1 MNARIYGMQRRKDR
15 IDEKQHRLW
24 DSWRVLALL
33 WFPPIKCRGGGQLG
47 AGGGNKIDS
56 GALYRY
62 ADGGPEAA
70 GISCAYL

>member
-1 MNARIYGMQRRKDR
+1 MLLPPPSAIGM
-15 IDEKQHRLW
+15 RLMW
-24 DSWRVLALL
+24 TGEENGFYV
-33 WFPPIKCRGGGQLG
+33 GGCLER
-47 AGGGNKIDS
+47 GGGNKIDS

>member
-1 MNARIYGMQRRKDR
+1 MWMWVGEENGLY
-15 IDEKQHRLW
+15 
-24 DSWRVLALL
+24 V
-33 WFPPIKCRGGGQLG
+33 GGGG
-47 AGGGNKIDS
+47 AWNGGGNKSDS

>member
-1 MNARIYGMQRRKDR
+1 MWMGEENGFY
-15 IDEKQHRLW
+15 
-24 DSWRVLALL
+24 V
-33 WFPPIKCRGGGQLG
+33 GGGAAWSG
-47 AGGGNKIDS
+47 GGGNKIDS

>member
-1 MNARIYGMQRRKDR
+1 MRRMAFMW
-15 IDEKQHRLW
+15 E
-24 DSWRVLALL
+24 A
-33 WFPPIKCRGGGQLG
+33 GELG

>member
-1 MNARIYGMQRRKDR
+1 M
-15 IDEKQHRLW
+15 RLMW
-24 DSWRVLALL
+24 MWMGEENGFYV
-33 WFPPIKCRGGGQLG
+33 GGRQLG

-62 ADGGPEAA
+62 ADGVPEAA

>member
-1 MNARIYGMQRRKDR
+1 MWMWMWMGEENGFY
-15 IDEKQHRLW
+15 
-24 DSWRVLALL
+24 VV
-33 WFPPIKCRGGGQLG
+33 GG
-47 AGGGNKIDS
+47 AAWSRGGNKIDS

>member
-1 MNARIYGMQRRKDR
+1 MLLPLSAIG
-15 IDEKQHRLW
+15 IRLMW
-24 DSWRVLALL
+24 MWMGEENGFYV
-33 WFPPIKCRGGGQLG
+33 GGW
-47 AGGGNKIDS
+47 GGNKIDS

>member
-1 MNARIYGMQRRKDR
+1 MAFMW
-15 IDEKQHRLW
+15 E
-24 DSWRVLALL
+24 A
-33 WFPPIKCRGGGQLG
+33 GQLG

-62 ADGGPEAA
+62 ADSGPEAA

>member
-1 MNARIYGMQRRKDR
+1 MWMGEENGFY
-15 IDEKQHRLW
+15 
-24 DSWRVLALL
+24 V
-33 WFPPIKCRGGGQLG
+33 GGGG
-47 AGGGNKIDS
+47 AWNGGGNKIDS

>member
-1 MNARIYGMQRRKDR
+1 MPAFIACNE
-15 IDEKQHRLW
+15 EKAASTKNNTGCGILGGCLRCCGFH
-24 DSWRVLALL
+24 LL
-33 WFPPIKCRGGGQLG
+33 HAEAGQLG

>member
-1 MNARIYGMQRRKDR
+1 MLLPLSAIGM
-15 IDEKQHRLW
+15 RLMW
-24 DSWRVLALL
+24 MWMWMGEENGFYVV
-33 WFPPIKCRGGGQLG
+33 GG
-47 AGGGNKIDS
+47 AAWSRGGNKIDS

>member
-1 MNARIYGMQRRKDR
+1 MNARICGMQRRKGR
-15 IDEKQHRLW
+15 IDEKQHRRGILGGC
-24 DSWRVLALL
+24 SRCCGFHLL
-33 WFPPIKCRGGGQLG
+33 HAGAGQLG

>member
-1 MNARIYGMQRRKDR
+1 MGF
-15 IDEKQHRLW
+15 
-24 DSWRVLALL
+24 LA
-33 WFPPIKCRGGGQLG
+33 G
-47 AGGGNKIDS
+47 ACVVVVSTYYMPRQEAWSGGGGNKIDS